1 MVEEMLMYG
10 KILLIKKDILNGFI
24 SIMDIQRAKQKLMHI
39 LNGKMMMIHY
49 YMKILITI
57 LLQTFKYLWEEINF
71 SQDGM
76 EEWLLYNLI

>member
-1 MVEEMLMYG
+1 MYG